1 MKLVAFAKRHM
12 TLAVKPLC
20 SLELFDCLDA
30 LVSNDTNNDRLAW
43 NNLLE
48 SYQVVLDISFW
59 GILSFF
65 QNDGKTKHVFLLS
78 SFFFVQ
84 AIVCWIL
91 LVLCCVVGRLD
102 MSLNKIG
109 SPSEHVVCFCRNK
122 LFDMHM
128 SHTFKKVQSIYGDC
142 FEPPLLR

>member
-1 MKLVAFAKRHM
+1 M

-48 SYQVVLDISFW
+48 SYQVVVGYIFLRDFVD
-59 GILSFF
+59 FF

-84 AIVCWIL
+84 AIACWIL
-91 LVLCCVVGRLD
+91 LVLCCGWKVG
-102 MSLNKIG
+102 
-109 SPSEHVVCFCRNK
+109 HVFKQN
-122 LFDMHM
+122 
-128 SHTFKKVQSIYGDC
+128 TFTFLTCGV
-142 FEPPLLR
+142 FL